1 MPADELVD
9 LLHELGLNS
18 GTETLVQWQT
28 VVDNEVD
35 RQSDNIVLSGLRPDG
50 LLHILLTAFSNNGF
64 SLLNES
70 GNGAID
76 RIKSSLRSSFDLV
89 PAKFLTANTVANIRS
104 NENFRSGDT
113 TDTPKYWLSWLTT
126 TEGLPDANNVIE
138 TPSATLVP
146 MVFVTRYSVTGAIPA
161 ANTPDQLLSFLA
173 SHPEG
178 LAVVLG
184 AWDRVPYSYQ
194 KLVFTDRSGN
204 FTLTLNGQTTGPI
217 DTSLLFADEVTDGV
231 NNDLRTKVREE
242 LAALN
247 VSFPDDVPPCSVFY
261 NGDSNN
267 PALEVYFFGTLDNVY
282 PTGTFYSAETS
293 VENTMTSSIDGGSI
307 TITQVID
314 NDQFHFLDFLGDG
327 GVPLVDSTGKSIKSM
342 KYNNHINFITTFLR
356 AWLGEYDDLDGKL
369 DHFILDFERNLTTFH
384 VSRGYYYG
392 GADDAANVEAAA
404 DKLRNENV
412 FKTGFWKDKLPD
424 DLHDSFVDIR
434 TWWNDA
440 STGGEPV
447 TRSQFDGI
455 CQLQREAFAD
465 DIYRIVLET
474 FPNVKNSN
482 FSASP
487 QTSQFPVGDLSGGNV
502 HSMGGFSG
510 THSSPVNYSGRPW
523 VNDIG
528 DAALL
533 EPPTK
538 VANRSWI
545 PAHNI
550 RWKYVQRNSS
560 GVVTVDFFTEAE
572 RVANPIQG
580 ADQTTGGMTIGDPVR
595 IHGLTT
601 TDRESIKKF
610 LAGNTTDQ
618 FFGYPIIEIGTH
630 TVDYGDG
637 AELRD
642 YIRYQD
648 TKTEAVG
655 VVTGISSPNRFGNGT
670 VLHTMQFWNGFISD
684 LLKIRTSA
692 NAYDV
697 PIQTWWNIGGA
708 PDWSSEARQ
717 FGRFQTQWKIE
728 AIFHAV
734 LCGELDNQILYDE
747 RDPLTYFS
755 DLDEAYQFTFSKDS
769 DDWAQFDNARQ
780 EMNSLFGFVSNEI
793 RPLSINFEPLSM
805 QGQEYVISGVSLPDS
820 SKLFRIT
827 LKDVGGSVGLLPLV
841 SNDFRDFR
849 TVSGLI
855 VRVPGQIV
863 ASSFN
868 DNGWWV
874 KISS

>member
-104 NENFRSGDT
+104 NENFRSGDI
-113 TDTPKYWLSWLTT
+113 TDTPKYWLSWPMP
-126 TEGLPDANNVIE
+126 PDEHNIIE
-138 TPSATLVP
+138 TPSSTLVP
-146 MVFVTRYSVTGAIPA
+146 MVFVTRYLTGVDSSDAD
-161 ANTPDQLLSFLA
+161 TPEDLLGFLVD
-173 SHPEG
+173 HPEG
-178 LAVVLG
+178 LAVALG
-184 AWDRVPYSYQ
+184 KWDRVPFNYQ

-204 FTLTLNGQTTGPI
+204 FTLTLNGRTTGPI
-217 DTSLLFADEVTDGV
+217 DASLLFAGEVTDGV

-247 VSFPDDVPPCSVFY
+247 VSFPADVPPCSVFY
-261 NGDSNN
+261 NGNSAS

-282 PTGTFYSAETS
+282 PTGSFYSAETS
-293 VENTMTSSIDGGSI
+293 MENTMTSSIDGGSI
-307 TITQVID
+307 TITQVVG

-342 KYNNHINFITTFLR
+342 KYDNHINFITTYLR
-356 AWLGEYDDLDGKL
+356 TWLGEYDDLGGKL
-369 DHFILDFERNLTTFH
+369 DDFILDFEGHISTFH
-384 VSRGYYYG
+384 ISRDYYYG
-392 GADDAANVEAAA
+392 GADDAANVEATA
-404 DKLRNENV
+404 DKLRNENI

-447 TRSQFDGI
+447 TRSQCDGV
-455 CQLQREAFAD
+455 CRLQRAAFAD
-465 DIYRIVLET
+465 DIFQIVLET
-474 FPNVKNSN
+474 FPNAKNSN
-482 FSASP
+482 FFASP
-487 QTSQFPVGDLSGGNV
+487 QTSQFPIGNLSKGNV
-502 HSMGGFSG
+502 HSLQGFSG
-510 THSSPVNYSGRPW
+510 THSSPVNYNGRPW

-528 DAALL
+528 DSALE
-533 EPPTK
+533 EPPDK
-538 VANRSWI
+538 AANRSWS
-545 PAHNI
+545 PAHMI
-550 RWKYVQRNSS
+550 RWRYIQRNSS
-560 GVVTVDFFTEAE
+560 GIVTMDFWTDAE
-572 RVANPIQG
+572 RASDPILG
-580 ADQTTGGMTIGDPVR
+580 GDQTIDGLSVGDRVR
-595 IHGLTT
+595 LFANTT
-601 TDRESIKKF
+601 ADRGIVGSF
-610 LAGNTTDQ
+610 LANNVTDQ
-618 FFGYPIIEIGTH
+618 FFGFPITEIGTH

-637 AELRD
+637 AESRD
-642 YIRYQD
+642 FIKYQD
-648 TKTEAVG
+648 TETSALG
-655 VVTGISSPNRFGNGT
+655 VVDGKISPNRFGNGT
-670 VLHTMQFWNGFISD
+670 FLTTLKAWEGFLSD
-684 LLKIRTSA
+684 LLNVRSSA
-692 NAYDV
+692 SAYDI
-697 PIQTWWNIGGA
+697 PIQSWWINWGQF
-708 PDWSSEARQ
+708 PESEDRQ
-717 FGRFQTQWKIE
+717 FGRYKTQWRAE
-728 AIFHAV
+728 SWFHSV
-734 LCGELDNQILYDE
+734 LCGELDNQILFGRGWLNENDHFPSVAE
-747 RDPLTYFS
+747 AAFTY
-755 DLDEAYQFTFSKDS
+755 TFD
-769 DDWAQFDNARQ
+769 DITDWAQFDTARQ
-780 EMNSLFGFVSNEI
+780 EINNLFGFVSSEI

-863 ASSFN
+863 SGSFE

-874 KISS
+874 KISA